1 MNVTGA
7 LRHRGASE
15 DSVVDGDSPSSGQ
28 PASGHSPDGGGARL
42 FGHLDLARSTGW
54 ILALVGFIVGARV
67 ITDNSFLTHL
77 ATGNLILEQG
87 SVPTVDSYSYLA
99 NGEGWTVQSWLV
111 SIVYAVLDATA
122 GGWSIRLMNGFGGA
136 AITLGLWKL
145 VSPARQLLT
154 RVCLVSLALLI
165 GTYLW
170 PPRPLLVG
178 LLATIVV
185 LQVIQGQRPRWW
197 LVPLFWIWV
206 NSHGSFVLGCG
217 LLGAV
222 MVGAAIDA
230 KAIPWK
236 EVRDLAAGLLGCVVA
251 LINPLQWRLLW
262 FPFHMMSRG
271 EALDGVSEW
280 ASPSFRSPI
289 EQVFLLLLV
298 LIVISA
304 VRGARWR
311 TLLPALVFFITGLMA
326 VRNLGLA
333 SLVIITLVAP
343 SLHSLFGTLDGKATG
358 AIPRLVAAVAGVG
371 LAVSAIAVALSPPV
385 DLSGYP
391 IDEIEWLEERD
402 LVANPE
408 VRLAQRDYVGNY
420 LTLRYGRNASI
431 FMDDRFDFYP
441 QEIIDDHNGLLLGGD
456 FAEIV
461 GRNEFD
467 VVMWAT
473 ETPFRRWLNTAEDWE
488 IVVDGESWF
497 VACRTTS
504 PVYAR
509 CQP

>member
-7 LRHRGASE
+7 LRHRGAPEGSGGE
-15 DSVVDGDSPSSGQ
+15 GDSASADESRTGEPSGD
-28 PASGHSPDGGGARL
+28 DGAPL
-42 FGHLDLARSTGW
+42 LGHLDLARSTGW

-122 GGWSIRLMNGFGGA
+122 GGWSIRLLNGFGGA

-197 LVPLFWIWV
+197 LIPLFWIWV

-222 MVGAAIDA
+222 MVGAAIDDRR
-230 KAIPWK
+230 IPWD
-236 EVRDLAAGLLGCVVA
+236 EVRLVAWGGAGCLAALISPLG
-251 LINPLQWRLLW
+251 WRLLW
-262 FPFHMMSRG
+262 FPFHMMSRS
-271 EALDGVSEW
+271 EALERVSEW
-280 ASPSFRSPI
+280 ASPTFRSPV
-289 EQVFLLLLV
+289 EQLFLLLLG
-298 LIVISA
+298 LIVVA
-304 VRGARWR
+304 ATRGARWR
-311 TLLPALVFFITGLMA
+311 SLVPALVFFIAGLMA

-333 SLVIITLVAP
+333 SLVIVALVAP
-343 SLHSLFGTLDGKATG
+343 ALEGLPGSIDGALRG
-358 AIPRLVAAVAGVG
+358 RLPRMIAVVAACGLIVAGLG
-371 LAVSAIAVALSPPV
+371 VATTATV
-385 DLSGYP
+385 DVEDYP
-391 IDEIEWLEERD
+391 LDEIDWLEERS
-402 LVANPE
+402 LIATE
-408 VRLAQRDYVGNY
+408 GVRLAQRDYVGNY
-420 LTLRYGRNASI
+420 MTLRFGTEARV

-441 QEIIDDHNGLLLGGD
+441 QEVIDDHNGLLLGGD

-473 ETPFRRWLNTAEDWE
+473 ETPFRRWLNTADDWE

-504 PVYAR
+504 PAYGR
-509 CQP
+509 CAP